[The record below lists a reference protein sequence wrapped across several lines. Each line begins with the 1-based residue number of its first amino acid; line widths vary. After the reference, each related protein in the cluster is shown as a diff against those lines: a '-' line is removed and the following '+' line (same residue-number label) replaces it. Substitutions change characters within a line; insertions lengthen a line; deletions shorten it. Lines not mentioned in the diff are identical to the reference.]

1 MKHFII
7 LMMALVFTSCS
18 KDSGGVMAEPP
29 VKETIN
35 QQTDETVMKQKLN
48 LTIDGK
54 KCEASLVDNAAT
66 KGLIAALQQSDITY
80 KADDYG
86 GFEKVGALG
95 RSLSTD
101 TQQITTVPGD
111 IMLYNGNQIVIFY
124 GSNSWSYTR
133 IGRIDNQTV
142 ESLKSFL
149 KAGEGSVNVTLSLK
163 ENNQF

>member
-7 LMMALVFTSCS
+7 LMMALVFASCS
-18 KDSGGVMAEPP
+18 NDSGGVMAEPP

-35 QQTDETVMKQKLN
+35 QQTDETVMNQKLN

-54 KCEASLVDNAAT
+54 TCEATLVDNVAT
-66 KGLIAALQQSDITY
+66 KALIAALQQNDITY

-95 RSLSTD
+95 RSLSTSN
-101 TQQITTVPGD
+101 QQITTVPGD

-149 KAGEGSVNVTLSLK
+149 KAGEGSVNITLSLK
-163 ENNQF
+163 EE